1 MLEHKIVDDFK
12 LCGKS
17 VIALDIVRSVDEL
30 KATKMVIAGKIY
42 SFDLTHNDYMYVIDT
57 TEPLLGKTVRFMV

>member
-1 MLEHKIVDDFK
+1 MQEHKIVDDFM

-17 VIALDIVRSVDEL
+17 VIALDSVRSGDEF